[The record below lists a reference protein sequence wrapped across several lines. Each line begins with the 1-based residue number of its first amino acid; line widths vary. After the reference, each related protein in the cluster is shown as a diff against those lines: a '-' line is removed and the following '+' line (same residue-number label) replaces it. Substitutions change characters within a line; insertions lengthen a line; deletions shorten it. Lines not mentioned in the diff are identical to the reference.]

1 MPMILKGQAVTLS
14 DFLQNL
20 IQISPQQL
28 QDLKIQ
34 RPPSEFDDGPPCLES
49 LTREKLHDGRDRVL
63 FQYMVYAKK
72 KWPEEWRN
80 KLSTFNHKYF

>member
-1 MPMILKGQAVTLS
+1 MILKASCYTVI
-14 DFLQNL
+14 FLQTYK
-20 IQISPQQL
+20 ISPQQL

-49 LTREKLHDGRDRVL
+49 LTREKLTDGRDRVL
-63 FQYMVYAKK
+63 FQYCVCKK

-80 KLSTFNHKYF
+80 KLSI